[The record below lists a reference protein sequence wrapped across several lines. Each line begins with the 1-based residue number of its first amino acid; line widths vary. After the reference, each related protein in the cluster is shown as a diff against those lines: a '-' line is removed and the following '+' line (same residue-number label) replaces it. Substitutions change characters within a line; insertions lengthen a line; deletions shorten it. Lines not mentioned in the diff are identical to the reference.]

1 MLILEGY
8 KENFE
13 KHYKNKLSF
22 GDFEKIVKADPTSI
36 ITDTQDKMGKY
47 SKWLLDLF
55 IKKDFRLDD
64 LNKIKTDLSLFDK
77 YRSKLDIKDINKIK
91 SHRDLYELVKSYH
104 ESDNVPVSNKE
115 KEREIKKEA
124 KKFHE
129 DSTWLVIIPETHDAA
144 CYYGKGTRWCTAGK
158 DDPYTF
164 DRYNDDGNLYVFI
177 NKHDRDDAGRQIKY
191 QMHIQTGQFMDVKDN
206 AVDIRDII
214 DFGLFC
220 KCVINEGLQNQIAT
234 ENDVENLSKSK
245 DTQVEFIE
253 AHYPIEHNER
263 LEMSRDN
270 IIKYLNG
277 NIGYDDIGLYKDEII
292 VNSIRDYISEDELM
306 VNALRK
312 AIKDDLQAEDMVDVN
327 AIDIDELAD
336 FITEHEYLNDLIGDT
351 LADLYF
357 DLASDVLIKD
367 FNHYFDRYIS
377 KFTDVYSL
385 TLVKTGFDLG
395 EFSRGD
401 LMDKPYY
408 GFDDT
413 PSQSDY
419 KEAFYKEFDIQI
431 GESMKIYKNKM
442 KKNNSKIRE
451 SRTVMSNFR
460 TDFKQNMGITIE
472 DNKYMGVIRY
482 MVNPDKNEVIYS
494 YNIPVATLNKEFN
507 LNLPANVEEVTVAL
521 SRDTYEGNQPTSVA
535 ECYNICKANLL
546 DLISF
551 NYTEDIIQHMI
562 NNYRGNVS
570 IIGKY
575 DNKLKTTA
583 VGGAT
588 VNSNESLSA
597 ASNFKPDFE
606 EEIEINYEGQY
617 IKALIQYQVFDDYV
631 AWFLNIP
638 NDTLIDLFGQVMHK
652 IKDINLAHGEV
663 KYNGG
668 PLPTSA
674 DDAYEYCFHEIDN
687 AVMKKYTEDDL
698 TTASYTGAMPAW
710 LRNMPNDVYEP
721 MATESLVT
729 SFELFENYLNE
740 NKTKFTSKERKKL
753 SDKGEAMK
761 DGSFPIRNGQDL
773 KDAIR
778 SYGRAKNK
786 AAAKSWIKKRAKELG
801 KMELLPEDWK
811 K

>member
-8 KENFE
+8 KENFD
-13 KHYKNKLSF
+13 KHYKGKLEF

-36 ITDTQDKMGKY
+36 ITDKQDKMGKY

-64 LNKIKTDLSLFDK
+64 LNKIKTDLTLFDK

-91 SHRDLYELVKSYH
+91 SHRDLYELVKTYH
-104 ESDNVPVSNKE
+104 KSDNVPVSNKE
-115 KEREIKKEA
+115 KERKTKKDA
-124 KKFHE
+124 KKFYE
-129 DSTWLVIIPETHDAA
+129 DGTWLVIIPETHDAA
-144 CYYGKGTRWCTAGK
+144 CYYGKGTRWCTASK
-158 DDPYTF
+158 DYPETF
-164 DRYNDDGNLYVFI
+164 EDYNYKGNLYIFI
-177 NKHDRDDAGRQIKY
+177 NKHDRDDEGRQVKY

-220 KCVINEGLQNQIAT
+220 KCVINEGEQEYIAT
-234 ENDVENLSKSK
+234 EEDVENLSKSK

-253 AHYPIEHNER
+253 TYYPAEYNDRI
-263 LEMSRDN
+263 EMSKDN

-277 NIGYDDIGLYKDEII
+277 DIGYDDIGLYKTEII
-292 VNSIRDYISEDELM
+292 ENSIRDYISEDELM
-306 VNALRK
+306 VKALRE
-312 AIKDDLQAEDMVDVN
+312 AIKGDLQPEDMVDVD

-336 FITEHEYLNDLIGDT
+336 FITEHEYLDDLIGDT
-351 LADLYF
+351 LSDLYF
-357 DLASDVLIKD
+357 GLASDVLIKD
-367 FNHYFDRYIS
+367 FNHYFDRYIN

-494 YNIPVATLNKEFN
+494 YNIPVKVLNKAFN
-507 LNLPANVEEVTVAL
+507 LNLPSNVEEVTVSM
-521 SRDTYEGNQPTSVA
+521 SRETYEGNPPTSVA
-535 ECYNICKANLL
+535 ECYNICKTNLL
-546 DLISF
+546 DLINF
-551 NYTEDIIQHMI
+551 DYTEEIIYLMI
-562 NNYRGNVS
+562 NNYRGKQS
-570 IIGKY
+570 IGGKL
-575 DNKLKTTA
+575 DNLLKPGV
-583 VGGAT
+583 VGGA
-588 VNSNESLSA
+588 VANSNESLSA
-597 ASNFKPDFE
+597 ASNFKSDFDE
-606 EEIEINYEGQY
+606 PVEIYYEGQY
-617 IKALIQYQVFDDYV
+617 ISALIQYQVFDDYI

-638 NDTLIDLFGQVMHK
+638 NSTLINLFGQVMHN
-652 IKDINLAHGEV
+652 IKDINLAHGEA

-668 PLPTSA
+668 PLPSSA
-674 DDAYEYCFHEIDN
+674 EDAYEYCFDQIDN
-687 AVMKKYTEDDL
+687 ALMKRYTEDDL
-698 TTASYTGAMPAW
+698 KTSSYTGAMPAW
-710 LRNMPNDVYEP
+710 LRNSQSDIYEP
-721 MATESLVT
+721 VATESLIT
-729 SFELFENYLNE
+729 SFELFE
-740 NKTKFTSKERKKL
+740 SKL
-753 SDKGEAMK
+753 
-761 DGSFPIRNGQDL
+761 
-773 KDAIR
+773 
-778 SYGRAKNK
+778 
-786 AAAKSWIKKRAKELG
+786 IKK
-801 KMELLPEDWK
+801 
-811 K
+811 